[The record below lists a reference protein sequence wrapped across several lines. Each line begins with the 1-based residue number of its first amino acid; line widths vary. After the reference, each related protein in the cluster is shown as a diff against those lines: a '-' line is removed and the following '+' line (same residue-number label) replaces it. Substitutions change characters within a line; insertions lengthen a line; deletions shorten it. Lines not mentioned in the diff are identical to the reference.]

1 MEELAKLK
9 AKIESMQRELFK
21 KDLELLILK
30 SPEYSHIE
38 FSSID
43 EDGLDLLM
51 IANDKIGWD
60 AVKKYLN
67 DMYGLNPNSYSFNSS
82 NKPPRMLSEV
92 LKDF

>member
-9 AKIESMQRELFK
+9 AKLESMQREMFK

-30 SPEYSHIE
+30 NPEYSHIE

-51 IANDKIGWD
+51 IANDKIGCYW
-60 AVKKYLN
+60 LN
-67 DMYGLNPNSYSFNSS
+67 T
-82 NKPPRMLSEV
+82 
-92 LKDF
+92 